1 MRRLLCLALPSVDLR
16 RENYNSLKLKCK
28 QINGQ
33 IEYLALGGEGGSC
46 GFGALGL
53 GGGFLSKQD
62 VKNFTCN
69 SFYIILSIKRE

>member
-16 RENYNSLKLKCK
+16 RENYNSLNLKSK

-33 IEYLALGGEGGSC
+33 IEYLALGGEVGSC

-53 GGGFLSKQD
+53 GGGLLSKL
-62 VKNFTCN
+62 
-69 SFYIILSIKRE
+69 YR